1 MLPQPFME
9 QTLMADPKSPIYSR
23 NKDRRS
29 VFNRRWIKT
38 DYQGEERR
46 SGKDRRVEPPL
57 KDLPAGD
64 LPVPENSEFQKRAG
78 LERLLVTNTIQL
90 EALTRL
96 LIEKGIVSEKEL
108 MQMMNKVQVEYQGK
122 GDQ

>member
-1 MLPQPFME
+1 
-9 QTLMADPKSPIYSR
+9 MADPKSPIYSR

>member
-1 MLPQPFME
+1 
-9 QTLMADPKSPIYSR
+9 MADPKSPIYSR

-29 VFNRRWIKT
+29 IFSRRWIKT

-46 SGKDRRVEPPL
+46 SGKDRREELPL
-57 KDLPAGD
+57 KSSPDVD
-64 LPVPENSEFQKRAG
+64 LPVPENSGAQNRAG

-96 LIEKGIVSEKEL
+96 LLDKGVVSEKEL
-108 MQMMNKVQVEYQGK
+108 MQMMNKVQVEYQGRGDK
-122 GDQ
+122 G